1 MVLNVS
7 KQLRYRFMLGNPDSG
22 IREIFL
28 VRFPRN
34 INVWGTSAGRNSI
47 LLTRQYTQIWVVPS
61 DWLVKQFASTNQRH
75 GNLGTKIIWR
85 NAVGSGTSSGFPQV
99 ARDFSKSCSKVAKI
113 KSNLLFES
121 KVAQKNKNLFLLL
134 SPVIWSNAKVCKFY
148 NKSTKFFKH
157 SVQFWSV
164 TSVAQ

>member
-1 MVLNVS
+1 
-7 KQLRYRFMLGNPDSG
+7 MLGNPDSG

-34 INVWGTSAGRNSI
+34 INVCGTSAGRNSI

-61 DWLVKQFASTNQRH
+61 GWLVKQFASTNQRH
-75 GNLGTKIIWR
+75 PNL
-85 NAVGSGTSSGFPQV
+85 GSGTSSGFPQV

-121 KVAQKNKNLFLLL
+121 KFAQKK
-134 SPVIWSNAKVCKFY
+134 
-148 NKSTKFFKH
+148 
-157 SVQFWSV
+157 
-164 TSVAQ
+164 

>member
-1 MVLNVS
+1 MEMTVKVGGVLNVS
-7 KQLRYRFMLGNPDSG
+7 KQLRHRFMLGNPDSG

-34 INVWGTSAGRNSI
+34 INVWGTSTGRNSI

-75 GNLGTKIIWR
+75 PNL
-85 NAVGSGTSSGFPQV
+85 GSGTSSGFPQV

-134 SPVIWSNAKVCKFY
+134 SPLIWSNAKVCKFY